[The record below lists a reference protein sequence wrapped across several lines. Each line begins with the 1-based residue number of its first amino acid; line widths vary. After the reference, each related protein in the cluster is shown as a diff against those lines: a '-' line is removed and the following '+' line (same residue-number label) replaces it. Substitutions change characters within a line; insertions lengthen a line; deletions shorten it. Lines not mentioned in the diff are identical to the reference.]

1 MSSGLNNLTI
11 WTIGHSTRT
20 IEEFV
25 TLLTSNN
32 IELLVD
38 IRRHS
43 GSRKFPQFNP
53 EALAASLAEAG
64 IQYTRIENLGGRRK
78 ARADSHNTV
87 WRNLSFRGYA
97 DYMETAE
104 FREGIDTL
112 ITLAAKERTAIMCAE
127 AVWWRCHRSLVADF
141 LKAKGACVL
150 HILSETSV
158 KEHPFTSAA
167 TVVGNTVRYGEA
179 REDQVMSDKKFK
191 VGDHVKWNSEA
202 GHVSGKIIKIHTADF
217 DYKGHT
223 HRADADHPQYEIKS
237 DKTDHIAAHKGTALT
252 KIGD

>member
-53 EALAASLAEAG
+53 EALAASFTAAG
-64 IQYTRIENLGGRRK
+64 IEYRQIEKLGGRRK
-78 ARADSHNTV
+78 AASDSHNTV

-97 DYMETAE
+97 DYMETVDFA
-104 FREGIDTL
+104 EGIDTL
-112 ITLAAKERTAIMCAE
+112 LALAAKQRTAIMCAE
-127 AVWWRCHRSLVADF
+127 AVWWRCHRALVSDI
-141 LKAKGACVL
+141 LKAKGIRVL

-158 KEHPFTSAA
+158 KEHPFTAA
-167 TVVGNTVRYGEA
+167 AKVVGDTVRY
-179 REDQVMSDKKFK
+179 
-191 VGDHVKWNSEA
+191 SEA
-202 GHVSGKIIKIHTADF
+202 
-217 DYKGHT
+217 
-223 HRADADHPQYEIKS
+223 
-237 DKTDHIAAHKGTALT
+237 
-252 KIGD
+252 

>member
-1 MSSGLNNLTI
+1 MYADGDNLTI

-20 IEEFV
+20 IEQFV
-25 TLLTSNN
+25 ELLTANG

-53 EALAASLAEAG
+53 EPLAASLREAG
-64 IQYTRIENLGGRRK
+64 VEYTRIEKLGGRRK
-78 ARADSHNTV
+78 VHADSHNTV
-87 WRNLSFRGYA
+87 WRNASFRGYA

-104 FREGIDTL
+104 FRCGIDAL
-112 ITLAAKERTAIMCAE
+112 VSLAERKRTAIMCAE
-127 AVWWRCHRSLVADF
+127 AVWWRCHRSLVADY
-141 LKAKGACVL
+141 LKAKGAAVL

-167 TVVGNTVRYGEA
+167 TVVRDTVRYGEA
-179 REDQVMSDKKFK
+179 REDKAMSDKKFK

-202 GHVSGKIIKIHTADF
+202 GHVSGHIIKIHFADF

-223 HRADADHPQYEIKS
+223 HRADPGHPQYEIKS
-237 DKTDHIAAHKGTALT
+237 DKTDHIAAHKPSALT
-252 KIGD
+252 KIDT